1 MMMQKVVSN
10 AYSWWWASHIRTKQS
25 KWLDQNLQD
34 MEEKVSSMLEI
45 IDDDGDSFVQRANMY
60 YRKRPELLRIVEEI
74 YRAYRD
80 LAERHDHLSRDLQTA
95 NRTISSLFPDQIPY
109 SIHDEGDENGCLASN
124 SSGSLKPGSRVSV
137 PKKDFQCQSML
148 SVRKGQLKR
157 AMSSVNAALRPRS
170 GLSEE
175 EASEEVHKL
184 QKEILEMQ
192 TEWELVKSSYEQ
204 GYKRLC
210 EIEICITE
218 KQKRVCNLQD
228 EYDIGRAID
237 DNEARLLMANKVLKS
252 CQQSLDK
259 LQQTHKQSTEEGRVE
274 SKRIKKNGRS
284 KRGRVPV

>member
-1 MMMQKVVSN
+1 MMMQKVASN

-34 MEEKVSSMLEI
+34 MEEKVSGMLEI

-60 YRKRPELLRIVEEI
+60 YRRRPELLRIVEET

-80 LAERHDHLSRDLQTA
+80 LAERHDHLSRDLQAA
-95 NRTISSLFPDQIPY
+95 NRTIASLFPDQIPY
-109 SIHDEGDENGCLASN
+109 SVHDEGDENGCLASN
-124 SSGSLKPGSRVSV
+124 SLSPYTSGSLKPGSRVSV

-157 AMSSVNAALRPRS
+157 AMGSVNAGLCPRS

-204 GYKRLC
+204 GYRRLC
-210 EIEICITE
+210 EIENGITE
-218 KQKRVCNLQD
+218 KQKRVCSLQD
-228 EYDIGRAID
+228 EYDIAHISNQLKKEELNPKGLRKYTS
-237 DNEARLLMANKVLKS
+237 RLKLLGGSLTAH
-252 CQQSLDK
+252 QQN
-259 LQQTHKQSTEEGRVE
+259 R
-274 SKRIKKNGRS
+274 RS
-284 KRGRVPV
+284 